1 MQIAVIAI
9 QGNVSEHIQS
19 IQKALAETTIKADVI
34 PVQHSNIISSCDALI
49 LPGGESTTLGR
60 LMEREGIDTE
70 IKQAAAN
77 GIPVMGTCAGLV
89 LLAKEGGEQSKR
101 TGQKLLGLMDI
112 SVDRNVFGRQ
122 RESFEILL
130 TMSIL
135 QSPYNAVFIRAPAV
149 TRIGPY
155 VEVLARFKDHI
166 VAVQQNNILGL
177 AFHPELTNDIRI
189 HRYFL
194 TFLQES
200 G

>member
-19 IQKALAETTIKADVI
+19 IQKALAETTINVDVI
-34 PVQHSNIISSCDALI
+34 PVRHSNIIPSCDALI
-49 LPGGESTTLGR
+49 LPGGESTTLGK
-60 LMEREGIDTE
+60 LMEREGIDIE

-77 GIPVMGTCAGLV
+77 GMPIMGTCAGLV
-89 LLAKEGGEQSKR
+89 LLAKKGDEQVKR

-112 SVDRNVFGRQ
+112 NVDRNAFGRQ
-122 RESFEILL
+122 RESFEIMLK
-130 TMSIL
+130 MSIL
-135 QSPYNAVFIRAPAV
+135 QSPYNAVFIRAPAI
-149 TRIGPY
+149 TRVGPD